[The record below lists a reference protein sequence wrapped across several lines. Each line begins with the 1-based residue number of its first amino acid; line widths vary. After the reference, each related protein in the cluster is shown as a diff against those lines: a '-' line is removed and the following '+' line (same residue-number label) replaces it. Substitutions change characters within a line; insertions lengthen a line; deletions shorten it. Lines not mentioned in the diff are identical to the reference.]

1 MMTSDRTHRPPRV
14 LFLGALLGLF
24 ALSCEHAGPLEVGSD
39 ATLSNIQANIFTT
52 SCAFSQCHGG
62 DFPKQGLDLTAG
74 RSYASLVGVQ
84 SQERPALDRIE
95 PGEPD
100 NSYLYL
106 KITGDPSIAGD
117 RMPFG
122 APALSSDKIDLI
134 RQWIIE
140 GAQNN

>member
-1 MMTSDRTHRPPRV
+1 MMTPDRIRRSFRV
-14 LFLGALLGLF
+14 FLFSALFGLF
-24 ALSCEHAGPLEVGSD
+24 ALSCEHAGPLEVSSD
-39 ATLSNIQANIFTT
+39 ATLSNIQASIFTT

-74 RSYASLVGVQ
+74 KAFGSLVGVQ
-84 SQERPALDRIE
+84 SQERPALKRVE
-95 PGEPD
+95 PGDPD

-134 RQWIIE
+134 RQWITE
-140 GAQNN
+140 GAKNN